1 MNIMCGNAGVDA
13 RHTPYYRNA
22 AKVSLQIVLKKLGAV
37 ASGPYLQL
45 ELEPEPEPQ
54 LGIIGQSRP
63 VSPDLEPEP
72 EPELSRTAS
81 EELGG
86 LE

>member
-1 MNIMCGNAGVDA
+1 MNIMCGDGGVAAGD
-13 RHTPYYRNA
+13 TPHYRNA
-22 AKVSLQIVLKKLGAV
+22 GKVSLQIVLKKLGAV

-86 LE
+86 SE

>member
-1 MNIMCGNAGVDA
+1 MP
-13 RHTPYYRNA
+13 T
-22 AKVSLQIVLKKLGAV
+22 
-37 ASGPYLQL
+37 L
-45 ELEPEPEPQ
+45 ELEPEPEPE

-86 LE
+86 SE